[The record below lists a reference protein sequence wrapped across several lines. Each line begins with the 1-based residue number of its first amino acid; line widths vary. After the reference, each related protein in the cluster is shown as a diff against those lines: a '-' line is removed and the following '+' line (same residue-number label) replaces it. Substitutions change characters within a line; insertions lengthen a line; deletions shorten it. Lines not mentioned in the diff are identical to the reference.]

1 MQQAE
6 NTGASITLTSVH
18 SVGRGFTLEEVNPK
32 DPKLSASPSACHT
45 KGDHT
50 KSKWV
55 TVPAVGQWLR
65 VLYGEE
71 AGLTEYTEGLSKG
84 NDFIDKV
91 RESSRQRGL

>member
-1 MQQAE
+1 MPA
-6 NTGASITLTSVH
+6 
-18 SVGRGFTLEEVNPK
+18 
-32 DPKLSASPSACHT
+32 HT

-55 TVPAVGQWLR
+55 TVLAVGQWLR